1 MVSSVPHILIVED
14 ENDVR
19 EFLVRATR
27 RFAPQAEITAVANGV
42 EALHVF
48 YLRRCD
54 LIISDQRM
62 PQMTGVELLQAVRAS
77 SSEVPFVVISA
88 DTTAEVAALHGGATA
103 FFYKPVTI
111 VQISQI
117 VESLLE

>member
-14 ENDVR
+14 ESDVR

-42 EALHVF
+42 EALNVF
-48 YLRRCD
+48 HLRRCD

-62 PQMTGVELLQAVRAS
+62 PQMTGVELLQVVRA

-117 VESLLE
+117 VESLLVG